1 MVRRKNYKKIIISLI
16 LIVLIVTFL
25 IFLYFNNSSSKN
37 ETKSETIENVTSLQN
52 DDNKYKSSNITYQ
65 ISDNILLSDYK
76 TINRFYYRVIKD
88 YQTYLDTKDT
98 FNNILEVSEKDFE
111 NNFMILV
118 IIENMPVNGLI
129 FDNLSADDSSLTLN
143 YVVNSSDR
151 DAQTGT
157 SILVPNDLYRDTINI
172 EKTVPEMKMTSY
184 TNIREL
190 PKDYS
195 VEDAKKDNC
204 LVIDMKNH
212 ANYNLNNLEDF
223 IEKVKNKENAEIR
236 IYNYMGNDQIYI
248 YDITYSN
255 ENKFFVCEDRTRYT
269 SNKNNNSTYES
280 YQINTDTIT
289 VAPSSISTTTLYTI
303 EDEYESLSFGIT
315 K

>member
-1 MVRRKNYKKIIISLI
+1 MKKIIIFLI
-16 LIVLIVTFL
+16 LIVLIIGSLV
-25 IFLYFNNSSSKN
+25 FLYFNNNSSKN
-37 ETKSETIENVTSLQN
+37 ETETTSENMEDVTSLQN
-52 DDNKYKSSNITYQ
+52 DENKYKSSNITYQ

-88 YQTYLDTKDT
+88 YQTYLDTKDN

-111 NNFMILV
+111 DNFMILV
-118 IIENMPVNGLI
+118 IIENAPVNGLI

-143 YVVNSSDR
+143 YVVNSSAR

-157 SILVPNDLYRDTINI
+157 SILVSNELYRDTINI
-172 EKTVPEMKMTSY
+172 EKTVPTMEMSSY

-204 LVIDMKNH
+204 LVIDMKNN

-236 IYNYMGNDQIYI
+236 IYNYMDNDQIYI

>member
-1 MVRRKNYKKIIISLI
+1 MKKIIIFLI
-16 LIVLIVTFL
+16 LIVLIIGSLV
-25 IFLYFNNSSSKN
+25 FLYFNNSSSKN
-37 ETKSETIENVTSLQN
+37 ETETTSENTENVTSLQN
-52 DDNKYKSSNITYQ
+52 DEKKYTSSNITYQ
-65 ISDNILLSDYK
+65 ISDNISLSDYK

-88 YQTYLDTKDT
+88 YQTYLDTKDN

-111 NNFMILV
+111 DNFMILV
-118 IIENMPVNGLI
+118 IIENAPVNGLI

-143 YVVNSSDR
+143 YVINSSDR

-157 SILVPNDLYRDTINI
+157 SILVSNDLYRDTINI

-204 LVIDMKNH
+204 LVIDMKNN

-223 IEKVKNKENAEIR
+223 IGKVKNKENAEIR
-236 IYNYMGNDQIYI
+236 IYNYMDNDQIYI

-303 EDEYESLSFGIT
+303 EDEYESLSFGT
-315 K
+315 TEY

>member
-1 MVRRKNYKKIIISLI
+1 MKKIIIFLI
-16 LIVLIVTFL
+16 LIVLIIGSLV
-25 IFLYFNNSSSKN
+25 FLYFNNNSSKN
-37 ETKSETIENVTSLQN
+37 ETETTSENMEDVTSLQN
-52 DDNKYKSSNITYQ
+52 DENKYKSSNITYQ
-65 ISDNILLSDYK
+65 INDNILLSDYK

-88 YQTYLDTKDT
+88 YQTYLDTKDN

-157 SILVPNDLYRDTINI
+157 SILVSNDLYRDTINI

-204 LVIDMKNH
+204 LVIDMKNN

-236 IYNYMGNDQIYI
+236 IYNYMGNNQIYI

-315 K
+315 EY

>member
-1 MVRRKNYKKIIISLI
+1 MKKIIIFLI
-16 LIVLIVTFL
+16 LIVLIIGSLV
-25 IFLYFNNSSSKN
+25 FLYFNNSSSKN
-37 ETKSETIENVTSLQN
+37 ETETTSENMENVTSLQN
-52 DDNKYKSSNITYQ
+52 DENKYKSSNITYQ
-65 ISDNILLSDYK
+65 INDNILLSDYK

-88 YQTYLDTKDT
+88 YQTYLDTKNN

-118 IIENMPVNGLI
+118 ITENAPVNGLI

-157 SILVPNDLYRDTINI
+157 SILVSNDLYRDTINI

-212 ANYNLNNLEDF
+212 TNYNFNNLEDF

-269 SNKNNNSTYES
+269 SNKNNHFTYET

>member
-1 MVRRKNYKKIIISLI
+1 MKKIIIFLI
-16 LIVLIVTFL
+16 IIVLIIGSLV
-25 IFLYFNNSSSKN
+25 FLYFNNSSSKN
-37 ETKSETIENVTSLQN
+37 ETTSENTENVTSLQN
-52 DDNKYKSSNITYQ
+52 DENKYKSSNITYQ

-88 YQTYLDTKDT
+88 YQTYLDTKDN

-111 NNFMILV
+111 DNFMILV
-118 IIENMPVNGLI
+118 IIENAPVNGLI

-157 SILVPNDLYRDTINI
+157 SILVSNDLYRDTINI
-172 EKTVPEMKMTSY
+172 EKTVPEMKMSSY

-269 SNKNNNSTYES
+269 SNKNNHFTYET

-315 K
+315 EY

>member
-1 MVRRKNYKKIIISLI
+1 MKKIIIFLI
-16 LIVLIVTFL
+16 LIVLIIGSLV
-25 IFLYFNNSSSKN
+25 FLYFNNSSSKN
-37 ETKSETIENVTSLQN
+37 ETETTSENTENVTSLQN
-52 DDNKYKSSNITYQ
+52 DENKYKSSNITYQ

-88 YQTYLDTKDT
+88 YQTYLDTKDN

-111 NNFMILV
+111 DNFIILV
-118 IIENMPVNGLI
+118 IIENAPVNGLI

-157 SILVPNDLYRDTINI
+157 SILVSNDLYRDTINI

-236 IYNYMGNDQIYI
+236 IYNYMGNNQIYI

-269 SNKNNNSTYES
+269 SNKNNHFTYET

>member
-1 MVRRKNYKKIIISLI
+1 MKKIIIFLI
-16 LIVLIVTFL
+16 LIVLIIGSLV
-25 IFLYFNNSSSKN
+25 FLYFNNSSSKN
-37 ETKSETIENVTSLQN
+37 ETETTSENMENVTSLQN
-52 DDNKYKSSNITYQ
+52 DENKYKSSNITYQ
-65 ISDNILLSDYK
+65 INDNILLSDYK

-88 YQTYLDTKDT
+88 YQTYLDTKDN

-111 NNFMILV
+111 DNFMILV
-118 IIENMPVNGLI
+118 ITENAPVNGLI

-157 SILVPNDLYRDTINI
+157 SILVSNDLYRDTINI

-204 LVIDMKNH
+204 LVIDMKNN

-236 IYNYMGNDQIYI
+236 IYNYMDNDQIYI

-269 SNKNNNSTYES
+269 SNKNNHFTYET

-315 K
+315 EY

>member
-1 MVRRKNYKKIIISLI
+1 MKKIIIFLI
-16 LIVLIVTFL
+16 LIVLIIASL
-25 IFLYFNNSSSKN
+25 IFLYFNNNSSKN
-37 ETKSETIENVTSLQN
+37 KTETTSENMENVTSLQN
-52 DDNKYKSSNITYQ
+52 DENKYKSSNITYQ
-65 ISDNILLSDYK
+65 INDNILLSDYK

-88 YQTYLDTKDT
+88 YQTYLDTKDN

-118 IIENMPVNGLI
+118 ITENAPVNGLI

-157 SILVPNDLYRDTINI
+157 SILVSNDLYRDTINI

-212 ANYNLNNLEDF
+212 TNYNLNNLEDF

-269 SNKNNNSTYES
+269 SNKNNHFTYET

-315 K
+315 EY

>member
-1 MVRRKNYKKIIISLI
+1 MKKIIIFLI
-16 LIVLIVTFL
+16 LIVLIIGSLV
-25 IFLYFNNSSSKN
+25 FLYFNNSSSKN
-37 ETKSETIENVTSLQN
+37 ETETTSENMEDVTSLQN
-52 DDNKYKSSNITYQ
+52 DENKYKSSNITYQ
-65 ISDNILLSDYK
+65 INDNILLSDYK

-88 YQTYLDTKDT
+88 YQTYLDTKNN

-111 NNFMILV
+111 DNFMILV
-118 IIENMPVNGLI
+118 ITENVPVNGLI

-143 YVVNSSDR
+143 YVINSSDR

-157 SILVPNDLYRDTINI
+157 SILVSNDLYRDTINI

-204 LVIDMKNH
+204 LVIDMKNN

-223 IEKVKNKENAEIR
+223 IGKVKNKENAEIR
-236 IYNYMGNDQIYI
+236 IYNYMDNDQIYI

-303 EDEYESLSFGIT
+303 EDEYESLSFGT
-315 K
+315 TEY

>member
-1 MVRRKNYKKIIISLI
+1 MKKIIIFLI
-16 LIVLIVTFL
+16 LIVLIIGSLV
-25 IFLYFNNSSSKN
+25 FLYFNNNSSKN
-37 ETKSETIENVTSLQN
+37 ETETTSENTENVTSLQN
-52 DDNKYKSSNITYQ
+52 DESKFTSSNITYQ
-65 ISDNILLSDYK
+65 INDNILLSDYK

-88 YQTYLDTKDT
+88 YQTYLDTKNN

-118 IIENMPVNGLI
+118 ITENAPVNGLI

-143 YVVNSSDR
+143 YVINSSDR

-157 SILVPNDLYRDTINI
+157 SILVSNDLYRDTINI

-204 LVIDMKNH
+204 LVIDMKNN

>member
-1 MVRRKNYKKIIISLI
+1 MKKIIIFLI
-16 LIVLIVTFL
+16 LIVLIIGSLV
-25 IFLYFNNSSSKN
+25 FLYFNNNSSKN
-37 ETKSETIENVTSLQN
+37 ETETTSENMEDVTSLQN
-52 DDNKYKSSNITYQ
+52 DENKYKSSNITYQ
-65 ISDNILLSDYK
+65 INDNILLSDYK

-88 YQTYLDTKDT
+88 YQTYLDTKDN

-157 SILVPNDLYRDTINI
+157 SILVSNDLYRDTINI

-195 VEDAKKDNC
+195 VEDAKKDDC

-269 SNKNNNSTYES
+269 SNKNNNSTYET

-303 EDEYESLSFGIT
+303 EDGYESLSFGIT
-315 K
+315 EY

>member
-1 MVRRKNYKKIIISLI
+1 MKKIIIFLI
-16 LIVLIVTFL
+16 LIVLIIGSLV
-25 IFLYFNNSSSKN
+25 FLYFNNSSSKN
-37 ETKSETIENVTSLQN
+37 ETETTSENMENITSLQN
-52 DDNKYKSSNITYQ
+52 DENKYKSSNITYQ
-65 ISDNILLSDYK
+65 INDNILLSDYK

-88 YQTYLDTKDT
+88 YQTYLDTKDN

-111 NNFMILV
+111 DNFMILV
-118 IIENMPVNGLI
+118 IIENAPVNGLI

-157 SILVPNDLYRDTINI
+157 SILVSNDLYRDTINI

-236 IYNYMGNDQIYI
+236 IYNYMDNDQIYI

-269 SNKNNNSTYES
+269 SNKNNHFTYET

-315 K
+315 EY

>member
-1 MVRRKNYKKIIISLI
+1 MKKIIIFLI
-16 LIVLIVTFL
+16 LIVLIIGSLV
-25 IFLYFNNSSSKN
+25 FLYFNNSSSKN
-37 ETKSETIENVTSLQN
+37 ETETTSENMEDVTSLQN
-52 DDNKYKSSNITYQ
+52 DENKYKSSNITYQ

-88 YQTYLDTKDT
+88 YQTYLDTKNN

-118 IIENMPVNGLI
+118 ITENAPVNGLI

-143 YVVNSSDR
+143 YVINSSDR

-157 SILVPNDLYRDTINI
+157 SILVSNDLYRDTINI

-212 ANYNLNNLEDF
+212 ANYNFNNLEDF

-269 SNKNNNSTYES
+269 SNKNNHFTYET

-315 K
+315 EY

>member
-1 MVRRKNYKKIIISLI
+1 MKKIIIFLI
-16 LIVLIVTFL
+16 LIVLIIGSLV
-25 IFLYFNNSSSKN
+25 FLYFNNSSSKN
-37 ETKSETIENVTSLQN
+37 ETETTSENMEDVTSLQN
-52 DDNKYKSSNITYQ
+52 DENKYKSSNITYQ

-88 YQTYLDTKDT
+88 YQTYLDTKDN

-111 NNFMILV
+111 DNFMILV
-118 IIENMPVNGLI
+118 ITENAPVNGLI

-157 SILVPNDLYRDTINI
+157 SILVSNDLYRDTINI

-236 IYNYMGNDQIYI
+236 IYNYMDNDQIYI

-269 SNKNNNSTYES
+269 SNKNNHFTYET

-315 K
+315 EY

>member
-1 MVRRKNYKKIIISLI
+1 MKKIIIFLI
-16 LIVLIVTFL
+16 LIVLIIGSLV
-25 IFLYFNNSSSKN
+25 FLYFNNNSSKN
-37 ETKSETIENVTSLQN
+37 ETETTSENTENVTSLQN
-52 DDNKYKSSNITYQ
+52 DQNKYKSSNITYQ
-65 ISDNILLSDYK
+65 INDNMLLSDYK

-88 YQTYLDTKDT
+88 YQTYLDTKDN

-111 NNFMILV
+111 DNFMILV
-118 IIENMPVNGLI
+118 IIENAPVNGLI

-143 YVVNSSDR
+143 YVINSSDR

-157 SILVPNDLYRDTINI
+157 SILVSNDLYRDTINI

-204 LVIDMKNH
+204 LVIDMKNN

-223 IEKVKNKENAEIR
+223 IGKVKNKENAEIR
-236 IYNYMGNDQIYI
+236 IYNYMDNDQIYI

-303 EDEYESLSFGIT
+303 EDEYESLSFGT
-315 K
+315 TEY

>member
-1 MVRRKNYKKIIISLI
+1 MKKIIIFLI
-16 LIVLIVTFL
+16 LIVLIIGSLV
-25 IFLYFNNSSSKN
+25 FLYFNNNSSKN
-37 ETKSETIENVTSLQN
+37 ETETTSENMEDVTSLQN
-52 DDNKYKSSNITYQ
+52 DENKYKSSNITYQ
-65 ISDNILLSDYK
+65 INDNILLSDYK

-88 YQTYLDTKDT
+88 YQTYLDTKDN

-111 NNFMILV
+111 DNFMILV

-157 SILVPNDLYRDTINI
+157 SILVSNELYRDTINI

-236 IYNYMGNDQIYI
+236 IYNYMGNNQIYI

-269 SNKNNNSTYES
+269 SNKNNNSTYET

>member
-1 MVRRKNYKKIIISLI
+1 MKKIIIFLI
-16 LIVLIVTFL
+16 LIVLIIGSLV
-25 IFLYFNNSSSKN
+25 FLYFNNSSSKN
-37 ETKSETIENVTSLQN
+37 ETETTSENMEDVTSLQN
-52 DDNKYKSSNITYQ
+52 DENKYKSSNITYQ
-65 ISDNILLSDYK
+65 INDNILLSDYK

-88 YQTYLDTKDT
+88 YQTYLDTKNN

-118 IIENMPVNGLI
+118 ITENAPVNGLI

-143 YVVNSSDR
+143 YVINSSDR

-157 SILVPNDLYRDTINI
+157 SILVSNDLYRDTINI

-236 IYNYMGNDQIYI
+236 IYNYMDNDQIYI

-269 SNKNNNSTYES
+269 SNKNNNSTYET

-303 EDEYESLSFGIT
+303 EDGYESLSFGIT
-315 K
+315 EY

>member
-1 MVRRKNYKKIIISLI
+1 MKKIIIFLI
-16 LIVLIVTFL
+16 IIVLIIGSLV
-25 IFLYFNNSSSKN
+25 FLYFNNNSSKN
-37 ETKSETIENVTSLQN
+37 ETETTSENTENVTSLQN
-52 DDNKYKSSNITYQ
+52 DENKYKSSNITYQ

-88 YQTYLDTKDT
+88 YQTYLDTKDN

-111 NNFMILV
+111 DNFMILV
-118 IIENMPVNGLI
+118 IIENAPVNGLI

-157 SILVPNDLYRDTINI
+157 SILVSNDLYRDTINI

-195 VEDAKKDNC
+195 VEDAKKDDC

-269 SNKNNNSTYES
+269 SNKNNNSTYET

-315 K
+315 EY

>member
-1 MVRRKNYKKIIISLI
+1 MKKIIIFLI
-16 LIVLIVTFL
+16 LIVLIIGSLV
-25 IFLYFNNSSSKN
+25 FLYFNNNSSKN
-37 ETKSETIENVTSLQN
+37 ETETTSENTENVTSLQN
-52 DDNKYKSSNITYQ
+52 DENKYKSSNITYQ
-65 ISDNILLSDYK
+65 INDNILLSDYK

-88 YQTYLDTKDT
+88 YQTYLDTKDN

-111 NNFMILV
+111 DNFMILV
-118 IIENMPVNGLI
+118 IIENAPVNGLI

-143 YVVNSSDR
+143 YVINSSDR

-157 SILVPNDLYRDTINI
+157 SILVSNDLYRDTINI

-204 LVIDMKNH
+204 LVIDMKNN

-223 IEKVKNKENAEIR
+223 IGKVKNKENAEIR
-236 IYNYMGNDQIYI
+236 IYNYMDNDQIYI

-303 EDEYESLSFGIT
+303 EDEYESLSFGT
-315 K
+315 TEY

>member
-1 MVRRKNYKKIIISLI
+1 MKKIIIFLI
-16 LIVLIVTFL
+16 IIVLIIGSLV
-25 IFLYFNNSSSKN
+25 FLYFNNSSSKN
-37 ETKSETIENVTSLQN
+37 ETETTSENTENVTSLQN
-52 DDNKYKSSNITYQ
+52 NDNKYKSSNITYQ
-65 ISDNILLSDYK
+65 INDNILLSDYK

-88 YQTYLDTKDT
+88 YQTYLDTKDN

-111 NNFMILV
+111 DNFMILV

-157 SILVPNDLYRDTINI
+157 SILVSNDLYRDTINI

-204 LVIDMKNH
+204 LVIDMKNN

-223 IEKVKNKENAEIR
+223 IGKVKNKENAEIR
-236 IYNYMGNDQIYI
+236 IYNYMDNDQIYI

-303 EDEYESLSFGIT
+303 EDEYESLSFGT
-315 K
+315 TEY

>member
-1 MVRRKNYKKIIISLI
+1 MKKIIIFLI
-16 LIVLIVTFL
+16 LIVLIIGSLV
-25 IFLYFNNSSSKN
+25 FLYFNNSSSKN
-37 ETKSETIENVTSLQN
+37 ETETTSENTENVTSLQN
-52 DDNKYKSSNITYQ
+52 DENKYKSSNITYQ
-65 ISDNILLSDYK
+65 INDNILLSDYK

-88 YQTYLDTKDT
+88 YQTYLDTKDN

-111 NNFMILV
+111 DNFMILV
-118 IIENMPVNGLI
+118 IIENAPVNGLI
-129 FDNLSADDSSLTLN
+129 FDNLSADNSSLTLN

-157 SILVPNDLYRDTINI
+157 SILVSNDLYRDTINI

-212 ANYNLNNLEDF
+212 TNYNLNNLEDF

-236 IYNYMGNDQIYI
+236 IYNYMDNNQIYI

-315 K
+315 EY

>member
-1 MVRRKNYKKIIISLI
+1 MKKIIIFLI
-16 LIVLIVTFL
+16 IIVLIIGSLV
-25 IFLYFNNSSSKN
+25 FLYFNNSSSKN
-37 ETKSETIENVTSLQN
+37 ETTSENTENVTSLQN
-52 DDNKYKSSNITYQ
+52 DENKYTSSNITYQ

-88 YQTYLDTKDT
+88 YQTYLDTKDN

-111 NNFMILV
+111 DNFMILV
-118 IIENMPVNGLI
+118 ITENAPVNGLI

-143 YVVNSSDR
+143 YVINSSDR
-151 DAQTGT
+151 NAQTGT
-157 SILVPNDLYRDTINI
+157 SILVSNDLYRDTINI

-195 VEDAKKDNC
+195 VEEAKKDNC

-269 SNKNNNSTYES
+269 SNKNNHFTYET

-315 K
+315 EY

>member
-1 MVRRKNYKKIIISLI
+1 MKKIIIFLI
-16 LIVLIVTFL
+16 LIVLIIGSLV
-25 IFLYFNNSSSKN
+25 FLYFNNNSSKN
-37 ETKSETIENVTSLQN
+37 ETETTSENMEDVTSLQN
-52 DDNKYKSSNITYQ
+52 DENKYKSSNITYQ
-65 ISDNILLSDYK
+65 INDNILLSDYK

-88 YQTYLDTKDT
+88 YQTYLDTKDN

-157 SILVPNDLYRDTINI
+157 SILVSNDLYRDTINI

-204 LVIDMKNH
+204 LVIDMKNN
-212 ANYNLNNLEDF
+212 ANYNFNNLEDF

-236 IYNYMGNDQIYI
+236 IYNYMDNDQIYI

-269 SNKNNNSTYES
+269 SNKNNHFTYET

>member
-1 MVRRKNYKKIIISLI
+1 MKKIIIFLI
-16 LIVLIVTFL
+16 LIVLIIGSLV
-25 IFLYFNNSSSKN
+25 FLYFNNSSSKN
-37 ETKSETIENVTSLQN
+37 ETETTSENTENVTSLQN
-52 DDNKYKSSNITYQ
+52 DENKYKSSNITYQ
-65 ISDNILLSDYK
+65 INDNILLSDYK

-88 YQTYLDTKDT
+88 YQTYLDTKDN

-111 NNFMILV
+111 DNFMILV
-118 IIENMPVNGLI
+118 IIENAPVNGLI

-157 SILVPNDLYRDTINI
+157 SILVSNELYRDTINI

-212 ANYNLNNLEDF
+212 TNYNLNNLEDF

-236 IYNYMGNDQIYI
+236 IYNYMDNDQIYI

-315 K
+315 EY

>member
-1 MVRRKNYKKIIISLI
+1 MKKIIIFLI
-16 LIVLIVTFL
+16 LIVLIIGSLV
-25 IFLYFNNSSSKN
+25 FLYFNNNSSKN
-37 ETKSETIENVTSLQN
+37 ETETTSENTENVTSLQN
-52 DDNKYKSSNITYQ
+52 DENKYKSSNITYQ

-88 YQTYLDTKDT
+88 YQTYLDTKDN

-111 NNFMILV
+111 DNFMILV
-118 IIENMPVNGLI
+118 ITENAPVNGLI

-157 SILVPNDLYRDTINI
+157 SILVSNDLYRDTINI
-172 EKTVPEMKMTSY
+172 EKTVPTMEMSSY

-204 LVIDMKNH
+204 LVIDMKNN

-236 IYNYMGNDQIYI
+236 IYNYMDNDQIYI

-269 SNKNNNSTYES
+269 SNKNNHFTYET

-289 VAPSSISTTTLYTI
+289 VAPSSISTTTFYTI

>member
-1 MVRRKNYKKIIISLI
+1 MKKIIIFLI
-16 LIVLIVTFL
+16 LIVLIIGSLV
-25 IFLYFNNSSSKN
+25 FLYFNNSSSKN
-37 ETKSETIENVTSLQN
+37 ETETTSENTENVTSLQN

-65 ISDNILLSDYK
+65 INDNILLSDYK

-88 YQTYLDTKDT
+88 YQTYLDTKDN
-98 FNNILEVSEKDFE
+98 FNNILEVSEKDFDD
-111 NNFMILV
+111 NFMILV

-157 SILVPNDLYRDTINI
+157 SILVSNDLYRDTINI

-212 ANYNLNNLEDF
+212 TNYNLNNLEDF

-236 IYNYMGNDQIYI
+236 IYNYMDNDQIYI

-315 K
+315 EY

>member
-1 MVRRKNYKKIIISLI
+1 MKKIIIFLI
-16 LIVLIVTFL
+16 LIVLIIGSLV
-25 IFLYFNNSSSKN
+25 FLYFNNNSSKN
-37 ETKSETIENVTSLQN
+37 ETETTSENMEDVTSLQN
-52 DDNKYKSSNITYQ
+52 DENKYKSSNITYQ
-65 ISDNILLSDYK
+65 INDNILLSDYK

-88 YQTYLDTKDT
+88 YQTYLDTKDN

-157 SILVPNDLYRDTINI
+157 SILVSNDLYRDTINI

-195 VEDAKKDNC
+195 VEDAKKDDC

-236 IYNYMGNDQIYI
+236 IYNYMGNNQIYI

-269 SNKNNNSTYES
+269 SNKNNNSTYET

-315 K
+315 EY

>member
-1 MVRRKNYKKIIISLI
+1 MKKIIIFLI
-16 LIVLIVTFL
+16 LIVLIIGSLV
-25 IFLYFNNSSSKN
+25 FLYFNNSSSKN
-37 ETKSETIENVTSLQN
+37 ETETTSENTENVTSLQN
-52 DDNKYKSSNITYQ
+52 DENKYKSSNITYQ
-65 ISDNILLSDYK
+65 INDNILLSDYK

-88 YQTYLDTKDT
+88 YQTYLDTKDN

-111 NNFMILV
+111 DNFMILV
-118 IIENMPVNGLI
+118 IIENAPVNGLI
-129 FDNLSADDSSLTLN
+129 FDNLSADNSSLTLN

-157 SILVPNDLYRDTINI
+157 SILVSNDLYRDTINI

-212 ANYNLNNLEDF
+212 TNYNLNNLEDF

-269 SNKNNNSTYES
+269 SNKNNHFTYET

-315 K
+315 EY

>member
-1 MVRRKNYKKIIISLI
+1 MKKIIIFLI
-16 LIVLIVTFL
+16 LIVLIIGSLV
-25 IFLYFNNSSSKN
+25 FLYFNNNSSKN
-37 ETKSETIENVTSLQN
+37 ETETTSENMENVTSLQN
-52 DDNKYKSSNITYQ
+52 DESKYKSSNITYQ
-65 ISDNILLSDYK
+65 INDNILLSDYK

-88 YQTYLDTKDT
+88 YQTYLDTKNN

-111 NNFMILV
+111 DNFMILV
-118 IIENMPVNGLI
+118 ITENAPVNGLI

-157 SILVPNDLYRDTINI
+157 SILVSNDLYRDTINI

-223 IEKVKNKENAEIR
+223 IERVKNKENAEIR

-269 SNKNNNSTYES
+269 SNKNNHFTYET

>member
-1 MVRRKNYKKIIISLI
+1 MKKIIIFLI
-16 LIVLIVTFL
+16 IIVLIIGSLV
-25 IFLYFNNSSSKN
+25 FLYFNNSSSKN
-37 ETKSETIENVTSLQN
+37 ETTLENTENVTSLQN
-52 DDNKYKSSNITYQ
+52 DENKYTSSNITYQ

-88 YQTYLDTKDT
+88 YQTYLDTKDN

-111 NNFMILV
+111 DNFMILV
-118 IIENMPVNGLI
+118 IIENAPVNGLI

-157 SILVPNDLYRDTINI
+157 SILVSNDLYRDTINI
-172 EKTVPEMKMTSY
+172 EKTVPEMKMSSY

-204 LVIDMKNH
+204 LVIDMKNN

-223 IEKVKNKENAEIR
+223 IKKVKNKENAEIR
-236 IYNYMGNDQIYI
+236 IYNYMDNDQIYI

-269 SNKNNNSTYES
+269 SNKNNHFTYET
-280 YQINTDTIT
+280 YQINSDTIT

-315 K
+315 EY

>member
-1 MVRRKNYKKIIISLI
+1 MKKIIIFLI
-16 LIVLIVTFL
+16 LIVLIIGSLV
-25 IFLYFNNSSSKN
+25 FLYFNNNSSKN
-37 ETKSETIENVTSLQN
+37 ETETTSENTENVTSLQN
-52 DDNKYKSSNITYQ
+52 DENKYKSSNITYQ

-88 YQTYLDTKDT
+88 YQTYLDTKDN

-111 NNFMILV
+111 DNFMILV

-157 SILVPNDLYRDTINI
+157 SILVSNDLYRDTINI
-172 EKTVPEMKMTSY
+172 EKTVPTMEMSSY

-204 LVIDMKNH
+204 LVIDMKNN

-236 IYNYMGNDQIYI
+236 IYNYMDNDQIYI

-269 SNKNNNSTYES
+269 SNKNNHFTYET

>member
-1 MVRRKNYKKIIISLI
+1 MKKIIIFLI
-16 LIVLIVTFL
+16 LIVLIIGSLV
-25 IFLYFNNSSSKN
+25 FLYFNNSSSKN
-37 ETKSETIENVTSLQN
+37 ETETTSENTENVTSLQN
-52 DDNKYKSSNITYQ
+52 DESKFTSSNITYQ
-65 ISDNILLSDYK
+65 INDNILLSDYK

-88 YQTYLDTKDT
+88 YQTYLDTKDN

-111 NNFMILV
+111 DNFIILV
-118 IIENMPVNGLI
+118 IIENAPVNGLI

-157 SILVPNDLYRDTINI
+157 SILVSNDLYRDTINI

-315 K
+315 EY

>member
-1 MVRRKNYKKIIISLI
+1 MKKIIIFLI
-16 LIVLIVTFL
+16 LIVLIIGSLV
-25 IFLYFNNSSSKN
+25 FLYFNNSSSKN
-37 ETKSETIENVTSLQN
+37 ETETTSENMENVTSLQN
-52 DDNKYKSSNITYQ
+52 DENKYKSSNITYQ
-65 ISDNILLSDYK
+65 INDNILLSDYK

-88 YQTYLDTKDT
+88 YQTYLDTKDN

-111 NNFMILV
+111 DNFMILV
-118 IIENMPVNGLI
+118 IIENAPVNGLI

-151 DAQTGT
+151 DTQTGT
-157 SILVPNDLYRDTINI
+157 SILVSNDLYRDTINI

-204 LVIDMKNH
+204 LVIDMKNN

-223 IEKVKNKENAEIR
+223 IEKVNNKENAEIR

-269 SNKNNNSTYES
+269 SNKNNHFTYET

-303 EDEYESLSFGIT
+303 EDDYESLSFGIT
-315 K
+315 EY

>member
-1 MVRRKNYKKIIISLI
+1 MKKIIIFLI
-16 LIVLIVTFL
+16 LIVLIIGSLV
-25 IFLYFNNSSSKN
+25 FLYFNNSSSKN
-37 ETKSETIENVTSLQN
+37 ETETTSENTENVTSLQN
-52 DDNKYKSSNITYQ
+52 DENKYKSSNITYQ
-65 ISDNILLSDYK
+65 INDNILLSDYK

-88 YQTYLDTKDT
+88 YQTYLDTKNN

-129 FDNLSADDSSLTLN
+129 FDNLSADDYSLTLN

-157 SILVPNDLYRDTINI
+157 SILVSNDLYRDTINI

-269 SNKNNNSTYES
+269 SNKNNHFTYET

-315 K
+315 EY

>member
-1 MVRRKNYKKIIISLI
+1 MKKIIIFLI
-16 LIVLIVTFL
+16 LIVLIIGSLV
-25 IFLYFNNSSSKN
+25 FLYFNNSSSKN
-37 ETKSETIENVTSLQN
+37 ETETTSENMEDVTSLQN
-52 DDNKYKSSNITYQ
+52 DENKYKSSNITYQ
-65 ISDNILLSDYK
+65 INDNILLSDYK

-88 YQTYLDTKDT
+88 YQTYLDTKDN

-111 NNFMILV
+111 DNFMILV

-157 SILVPNDLYRDTINI
+157 SILVSNDLYRDTINI

-236 IYNYMGNDQIYI
+236 IYNYMDNDQIYI

-269 SNKNNNSTYES
+269 SNKNNNSTYET

-315 K
+315 EY

>member
-1 MVRRKNYKKIIISLI
+1 MKKIIIFLI
-16 LIVLIVTFL
+16 LIVLIIGSLV
-25 IFLYFNNSSSKN
+25 FLYFNNSSSKN
-37 ETKSETIENVTSLQN
+37 ETETTSENTENVTSLQN
-52 DDNKYKSSNITYQ
+52 DENKYKSSNITYQ
-65 ISDNILLSDYK
+65 INDNILLSDYK

-88 YQTYLDTKDT
+88 YQTYLDTKDN

-111 NNFMILV
+111 DNFMILV
-118 IIENMPVNGLI
+118 ITENAPVNGLI

-157 SILVPNDLYRDTINI
+157 SILVSNDLYRDTINI

-204 LVIDMKNH
+204 LVIDMKNN

>member
-1 MVRRKNYKKIIISLI
+1 MKKIIIFLI
-16 LIVLIVTFL
+16 IIVLIIGSLV
-25 IFLYFNNSSSKN
+25 FLYFNNNSSKN
-37 ETKSETIENVTSLQN
+37 ETETTSENTENVTSLQN
-52 DDNKYKSSNITYQ
+52 DESKFTSSNITYQ
-65 ISDNILLSDYK
+65 INDNILLSDYK

-88 YQTYLDTKDT
+88 YQTYLDTKNN

-157 SILVPNDLYRDTINI
+157 SILVSNDLYRDTINI

-236 IYNYMGNDQIYI
+236 IYNYMDNDQIYI

>member
-1 MVRRKNYKKIIISLI
+1 MKKIIIFLI
-16 LIVLIVTFL
+16 LIVLIIGSLV
-25 IFLYFNNSSSKN
+25 FLYFNNNSSKN
-37 ETKSETIENVTSLQN
+37 ETETTSENMENVTSLQN
-52 DDNKYKSSNITYQ
+52 DENKYKSSNITYQ
-65 ISDNILLSDYK
+65 INDNILLSDYK

-88 YQTYLDTKDT
+88 YQTYLDTKNN

-118 IIENMPVNGLI
+118 ITENAPVNGLI

-157 SILVPNDLYRDTINI
+157 SILVSNDLYRDTINI

-269 SNKNNNSTYES
+269 SNKNNHFTYET

>member
-1 MVRRKNYKKIIISLI
+1 MKKIIIFLI
-16 LIVLIVTFL
+16 LIVLIIGSLV
-25 IFLYFNNSSSKN
+25 FLYFNNSSSKN
-37 ETKSETIENVTSLQN
+37 ETETTSENTENVTSLQN
-52 DDNKYKSSNITYQ
+52 DENKYKSSNITYQ
-65 ISDNILLSDYK
+65 INDNILLSDYK

-88 YQTYLDTKDT
+88 YQTYLDTKDN

-157 SILVPNDLYRDTINI
+157 SILVSNDLYRDTINI

-195 VEDAKKDNC
+195 VEDAKKDDC

-236 IYNYMGNDQIYI
+236 IYNYMGNNQIYI

-269 SNKNNNSTYES
+269 SNKNNNSTYET

-315 K
+315 EY

>member
-1 MVRRKNYKKIIISLI
+1 MKKIIIFLI
-16 LIVLIVTFL
+16 LIVLIIGSLV
-25 IFLYFNNSSSKN
+25 FLYFNNNSSKN
-37 ETKSETIENVTSLQN
+37 ETETTSENMEDVTSLQN
-52 DDNKYKSSNITYQ
+52 DENKYKSSNITYQ

-88 YQTYLDTKDT
+88 YQTYLDSKDN

-111 NNFMILV
+111 DNFMILV
-118 IIENMPVNGLI
+118 ITENVPVNGLI

-143 YVVNSSDR
+143 YVINSSDR

-157 SILVPNDLYRDTINI
+157 SILVSNDLYRDTINI

-204 LVIDMKNH
+204 LVIDMKNN

-236 IYNYMGNDQIYI
+236 IYNYMDNDQIYI

-269 SNKNNNSTYES
+269 SNKNNHFTYET

-315 K
+315 EY